1 MTQARTS
8 SNNLTKFAQRF
19 PASNSGPSSNQ
30 RGLITRNKSYETAS
44 EEKLREI
51 SIPVGVEPE
60 DQSPLNKNYNELV
73 QKNPHIDTVQRLLG
87 KAGDGLSTAGSA
99 AKEIIGSLGG
109 ISNVAIRK
117 STSNPTAT
125 TVIAGGGSAIAGLL
139 SFRSLINTFK
149 HFTDPKTGSWVL
161 SGLQAIIQGGV
172 AVGLGAPF
180 FGKGEKSPF
189 IKRIDGEDVVEVKA
203 ILGGVGASLLLSA
216 FTALSEERLP
226 IISKLPIINKLAG
239 GIAKDLNNGIKT
251 LTSGEQITQN
261 GIGGGIN
268 PAQFGQAA

>member
-8 SNNLTKFAQRF
+8 SNNLPKFAQRF
-19 PASNSGPSSNQ
+19 PANSGPSSKE
-30 RGLITRNKSYETAS
+30 RGLSTRTKSYEPAP
-44 EEKLREI
+44 EDKLRQI
-51 SIPVGVEPE
+51 SIPVGVDYENLN
-60 DQSPLNKNYNELV
+60 PLHRDYNELV
-73 QKNPHIDTVQRLLG
+73 QKIPHIDTVQRLLG

-99 AKEIIGSLGG
+99 TKEILGSLGS

-216 FTALSEERLP
+216 LTALSQDRLP
-226 IISKLPIINKLAG
+226 IISKLPFINKLAG
-239 GIAKDLNNGIKT
+239 GIAKDLSNGIKT
-251 LTSGEQITQN
+251 LTSGEQITQE
-261 GIGGGIN
+261 GIGGGAN
-268 PAQFGQAA
+268 QAPLGLAA